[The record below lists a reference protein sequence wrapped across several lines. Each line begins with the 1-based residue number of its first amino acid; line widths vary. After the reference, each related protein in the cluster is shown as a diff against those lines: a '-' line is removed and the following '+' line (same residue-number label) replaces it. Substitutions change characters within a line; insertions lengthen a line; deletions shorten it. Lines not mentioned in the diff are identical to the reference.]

1 MSLTG
6 CFRSQV
12 TCVHGASKAHRD
24 DLRLSLE
31 RLAWVSLKN
40 RRSSSSACWALSS
53 QRWTGAAGSGG
64 AWSQIVL
71 YYSVLAPL
79 RDPILNQVPTYWA
92 THQVAALHEAIEGDA
107 DVQFANIA
115 PAPTGSS

>member
-6 CFRSQV
+6 RFRSNFGDTPSDV
-12 TCVHGASKAHRD
+12 RAPASKIVARV
-24 DLRLSLE
+24 LPSGLF
-31 RLAWVSLKN
+31 
-40 RRSSSSACWALSS
+40 

-79 RDPILNQVPTYWA
+79 CDPILDQVPAYWA

-107 DVQFANIA
+107 DVQFANIS
-115 PAPTGSS
+115 PALTGSS